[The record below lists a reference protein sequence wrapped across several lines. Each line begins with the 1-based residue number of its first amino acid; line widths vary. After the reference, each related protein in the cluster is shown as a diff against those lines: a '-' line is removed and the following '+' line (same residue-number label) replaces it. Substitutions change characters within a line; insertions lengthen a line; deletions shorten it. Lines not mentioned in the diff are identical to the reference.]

1 MPAISE
7 LFSAVSLPPLLSH
20 FLLVVALSFTIG
32 LELHSYRRA
41 NNQDLGF
48 GTTRT
53 FTLIG
58 VLGYVL
64 YALDTQTV
72 FYGGG
77 FIALVI
83 FLAVYYYGRSGE
95 RLYSL
100 ISPMLAIATYLLAP
114 ILAVFPA
121 WFSILF
127 VVTMLLILGEKSGI
141 RRFSDAFHSAEMVTF
156 SKYLIMTGVVL
167 PLLPDQQ
174 VYAPHITIT
183 YYQIWLSLLVVSSL
197 SYLSYLS
204 QTYVFKEKGLIFSG
218 LLGGFYSS
226 TATTIVLARRA
237 QTSEPNYRIGNAIIL
252 ATGMMYLRLLVLIV
266 FLGHGDEAKQLMW
279 PFSLLILSSVLVTI
293 YLSHLNKN
301 GALETKQ
308 MMIRHPLEF
317 RTAIVFALLFVLFAA
332 VTKTVLTEYGHSG
345 LSIMSFIVG
354 LTDIDPFILSLMA
367 GDFQVTS
374 THVIAAIIIATA
386 SNNLMKAGY
395 AMVLGRNRY
404 MYIAGAWLILLA
416 VFSYSYALLIL

>member
-7 LFSAVSLPPLLSH
+7 LFSVISLPTLLSQ

-64 YALDTQTV
+64 YALDSQLM
-72 FYGGG
+72 FYIAG
-77 FIALVI
+77 FIALII
-83 FLAVYYYGRSGE
+83 FLAVYYHGRGGE

-100 ISPMLAIATYLLAP
+100 IGPLLAMATYLLAP

-121 WFSILF
+121 WFSVLF
-127 VVTMLLILGEKSGI
+127 VVTLLLILGEKSEI
-141 RRFSDAFHSAEMVTF
+141 RRFSDSFHSAEMVTF

-197 SYLSYLS
+197 SYASYLA
-204 QTYVFKEKGLIFSG
+204 QTYVFKGKGLIFSG
-218 LLGGFYSS
+218 LLGGLYSS

-237 QTSEPNYRIGNAIIL
+237 RNSEPSHLFANAIIL
-252 ATGMMYLRLLVLIV
+252 ATAMMYLRLLLLIS
-266 FLGHGDEAKQLMW
+266 FLGHSNEAKQLLW
-279 PFSLLILSSVLVTI
+279 PFAVLIISSMCVAMYI
-293 YLSHLNKN
+293 SHRHKN
-301 GALETKQ
+301 GAIELKQ
-308 MMIRHPLEF
+308 MTISHPLEF
-317 RTAIVFALLFVLFAA
+317 RTAIVFALLFILFAA
-332 VTKTVLTEYGHSG
+332 MTQTVLSQYGHSG

-374 THVIAAIIIATA
+374 TQIIAAIIIATA
-386 SNNLMKAGY
+386 SNNLMKASY
-395 AMVLGRNRY
+395 AMILGGNRY
-404 MYIAGAWLILLA
+404 AYIAGLWLILLA
-416 VFSYSYALLIL
+416 LVSFIYALLIV

>member
-1 MPAISE
+1 MPAISQ
-7 LFSAVSLPPLLSH
+7 LLSVISLPELLSQ

-64 YALDTQTV
+64 YALDTQTL
-72 FYGGG
+72 FYGAG
-77 FIALVI
+77 FIALVV
-83 FLAVYYYGRSGE
+83 FLAVYYHSRSAE

-114 ILAVFPA
+114 ILATFPA
-121 WFSILF
+121 WFSVLF
-127 VVTMLLILGEKSGI
+127 VVTLLLILGEKSGI

-167 PLLPDQQ
+167 PLLPNEQ
-174 VYAPHITIT
+174 VYASHITIT
-183 YYQIWLSLLVVSSL
+183 YYQIWLSLLIVSSL
-197 SYLSYLS
+197 SYLSYLA
-204 QTYVFKEKGLIFSG
+204 QTYVFKEKGIIFSG
-218 LLGGFYSS
+218 LLGGLYSS

-237 QTSEPNYRIGNAIIL
+237 RTAEPNHRFANAIIL
-252 ATGMMYLRLLVLIV
+252 ATAMMYLRLLLLIT
-266 FLGHGDEAKQLMW
+266 FLGHSNEAGQLLW
-279 PFSLLILSSVLVTI
+279 PFSVLIISSVLVTI
-293 YLSHLNKN
+293 YISRSHKN
-301 GALETKQ
+301 GAIETKQ
-308 MMIRHPLEF
+308 VMIRHPLEF

-332 VTKTVLTEYGHSG
+332 VTQTVLTHYGHSG
-345 LSIMSFIVG
+345 LSVMSFIVG

-367 GDFQVTS
+367 GDFQVAS
-374 THVIAAIIIATA
+374 TQVIAAIIIATA

-404 MYIAGAWLILLA
+404 AYIAGAWLILLA
-416 VFSYSYALLIL
+416 LISFFYALLML

>member
-7 LFSAVSLPPLLSH
+7 LFSVISLPALLSQ

-64 YALDTQTV
+64 YTLDPKIL
-72 FYGGG
+72 FYGAG
-77 FIALVI
+77 FIALVV
-83 FLAVYYYGRSGE
+83 FLAVYYHGRSAE
-95 RLYSL
+95 RVYSL

-121 WFSILF
+121 WFSVLF
-127 VVTMLLILGEKSGI
+127 VVILLLILGEKSEI

-197 SYLSYLS
+197 SYLSYLA

-218 LLGGFYSS
+218 LLGGLYSS

-237 QTSEPNYRIGNAIIL
+237 RNSESSHRFANAIIL
-252 ATGMMYLRLLVLIV
+252 ATAMMYLRLLLLIS
-266 FLGHGDEAKQLMW
+266 FLGHSNEAKQLLW
-279 PFSLLILSSVLVTI
+279 PFAVLIISSVWVTI
-293 YLSHLNKN
+293 YISRSHKT
-301 GALETKQ
+301 GTIETKQ
-308 MMIRHPLEF
+308 MMISHPLEF
-317 RTAIVFALLFVLFAA
+317 RTAIVFALLFILFAA
-332 VTKTVLTEYGHSG
+332 ITQTVLTQYGHSG

-374 THVIAAIIIATA
+374 TQIIAAIIIATA
-386 SNNLMKAGY
+386 SNNLMKASY
-395 AMVLGRNRY
+395 AMVLGRNLY
-404 MYIAGAWLILLA
+404 TYIAGAWLILLA
-416 VFSYSYALLIL
+416 LISFIYALLIL